1 MRIELLPVWDQT
13 ERSIVGLEMQ
23 KMNRFRI
30 SVSRKYLEKPNNSE
44 NMVIMEQI
52 WENLKILMSKLKKK
66 KLESLQLKVNCFDL
80 SLPLNCH

>member
-66 KLESLQLKVNCFDL
+66 KTRIITVESKLF
-80 SLPLNCH
+80 